1 MEWNT
6 VERALKTETDTRTEK
21 KLVYIKDIYDKT
33 MLYIYFAKNM

>member
-21 KLVYIKDIYDKT
+21 KIG
-33 MLYIYFAKNM
+33 LYQRYL